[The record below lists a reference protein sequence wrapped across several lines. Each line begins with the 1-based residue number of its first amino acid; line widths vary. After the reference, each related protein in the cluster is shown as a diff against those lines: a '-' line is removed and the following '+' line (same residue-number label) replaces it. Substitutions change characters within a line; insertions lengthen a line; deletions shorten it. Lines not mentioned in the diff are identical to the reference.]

1 MHTCGL
7 STHRRASLY
16 QSEGDG
22 AGPSVRSR
30 SFCSNLK
37 LVVCEDSQFVF

>member
-1 MHTCGL
+1 VHLLGGCTRGL

-22 AGPSVRSR
+22 AGPSIRSKNHELIC
-30 SFCSNLK
+30 FH
-37 LVVCEDSQFVF
+37 V